1 MKYKLLR
8 GLVVDREWKEPGSI
22 ISAHGRYA
30 ELIVRAGAAEPVDD
44 HEQAAQAAPPAV
56 ETATAPAHESSEKAV
71 GPRHA
76 GGKR

>member
-8 GLVVDREWKEPGSI
+8 GLVIDQVWQEPGAI

-30 ELIVRAGAAEPVDD
+30 ELLVRSGAAEPVA
-44 HEQAAQAAPPAV
+44 EGVPAAPPI
-56 ETATAPAHESSEKAV
+56 ETATAPAPEASEKAV